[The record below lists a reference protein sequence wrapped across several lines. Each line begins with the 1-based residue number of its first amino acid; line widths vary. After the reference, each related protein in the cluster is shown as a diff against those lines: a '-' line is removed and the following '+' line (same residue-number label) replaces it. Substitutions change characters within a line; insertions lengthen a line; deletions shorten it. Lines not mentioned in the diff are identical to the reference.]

1 MYEPINSS
9 LIVLSL
15 VILGGEKGRK
25 VGIQPNIRRDYAF
38 SSFKLQLNLNAAS
51 TISN

>member
-9 LIVLSL
+9 VPCNIRSR
-15 VILGGEKGRK
+15 EKGRK